1 MEGDNLQ
8 APVTQEVQPE
18 TKGAPQT
25 PQQPLVVP
33 QTPPKPTPPPK
44 PKKKLKTKKIVVIL
58 AVLIGLG
65 AGGFFVYK
73 NITGFKVE
81 KGVIPAPSTKVRVY
95 KGIWIPMLLAE
106 NTRKLDSDM
115 KKLKDVGINTVFF
128 QGFSPQLEC
137 LERLQGRLPPAV
149 LEKVEEI
156 LPIEKELMIANIQTA
171 YRNGLRVGLT
181 MGKCTFVKPEE
192 IDLEAWNSKVVEL
205 AKLAEEHE
213 VELFAPMN
221 EPEVLFGPSA
231 SATWGQEILPKIREV
246 YHGKII
252 WKGGAP
258 GDIEP
263 DPGNPNLTNFSGYDY
278 LGFTLGIGSGPTTLE
293 MFSQNIDHE
302 LDTML
307 SLAERDNVKG
317 VMITEFYGRLPGD
330 WEKRE
335 WNEEKEARAHEIV
348 FEKASKYDEIV
359 GFFALDFLGLSF
371 FREELPGPPISE
383 ITSQTQEVLKR
394 YFTEI
399 LD

>member
-1 MEGDNLQ
+1 MEVN
-8 APVTQEVQPE
+8 AQEVQQSPV
-18 TKGAPQT
+18 APQA
-25 PQQPLVVP
+25 
-33 QTPPKPTPPPK
+33 PPEPPTFMSTK
-44 PKKKLKTKKIVVIL
+44 PKKGLKIL
-58 AVLIGLG
+58 ITLIIFIGLG
-65 AGGFFVYK
+65 VGGFFVYK
-73 NITGFKVE
+73 NIIGFKVE
-81 KGVIPAPSTKVRVY
+81 KEVVPAPSTKVRVY

-115 KKLKDVGINTVFF
+115 KKLKSLGVNTVFF

-149 LEKVEEI
+149 LEKVKEI

-181 MGKCTFVKPEE
+181 MGKCTFVKLEE

-231 SATWGQEILPKIREV
+231 SAEWGQEILPKIREV
-246 YHGKII
+246 YHGKIV
-252 WKGGAP
+252 WKGGAV
-258 GDIEP
+258 GDIHP
-263 DPGNPNLTNFSGYDY
+263 DPGQPDQTNFSGYDY
-278 LGFTLGIGSGPTTLE
+278 IGFTLGLASNAGMTME
-293 MFSQNIDHE
+293 DFSQQVDHS
-302 LDTML
+302 LDTIIGF
-307 SLAERDNVKG
+307 AERDNVKG
-317 VMITEFYGRLPGD
+317 IMITEFYGLLPGT
-330 WEKRE
+330 WEKNS
-335 WNEEKEARAHEIV
+335 WSEEKEARAHEIV
-348 FEKASKYDEIV
+348 LEKVKGKVV